1 MNYNLIKDYQDIAK
15 RTLIIYGC
23 ARSGTSILGNIVGSM
38 QKAEYLFEPPSL
50 TALFSE
56 IDNIPKRT
64 AKNLFEMMIIEEFLL
79 YSISGRNMNMRRT
92 DDSSIFKT
100 KPEDEILRRLS
111 LENFKKD
118 ISIRDY
124 FVVAKVVSF
133 CNHIKKIQETFELS
147 LPIYIF
153 RNPEN
158 VIHSIK
164 KKEWFTDR
172 SLSSGIFDWPNN
184 FDYEIPIPYWVPFEY
199 FSEWSVMSE
208 IDRIGL
214 YYITQTSLELNHI
227 KNLYVINYDDFLEN
241 TNDIIDNLVLNFEL
255 KPTKLTDNLC
265 KQVRRQKSSS
275 SIDLGKIREEF
286 REKIVENYNKLESF
300 KS

>member
-1 MNYNLIKDYQDIAK
+1 MNYNLIKDYQDIAN

-38 QKAEYLFEPPSL
+38 QKAEYLFESPSL
-50 TALFSE
+50 TALFAE
-56 IDNIPKRT
+56 IDNMPKRT
-64 AKNLFEMMIIEEFLL
+64 AKNLFEMLVIEDFLL
-79 YSISGRNMNMRRT
+79 YSLSGRNMNMRRA

-100 KPEDEILRRLS
+100 KPEDEINRRLS
-111 LENFKKD
+111 LDNLKRD
-118 ISIRDY
+118 ISIKDY
-124 FVVAKVVSF
+124 FVVAKIVSF

-147 LPIYIF
+147 FPIYIY

-158 VIHSIK
+158 VIFSIK

-172 SLSSGIFDWPNN
+172 SISSGVLDWPNN
-184 FDYEIPIPYWVPFEY
+184 FDFEIPIPHWVPSEY
-199 FSEWSVMSE
+199 FSEWSEMSE
-208 IDRIGL
+208 VDRIGL

-265 KQVRRQKSSS
+265 KQVRAQKSSS